1 MKMSEAAKAAK
12 RRYMQLWRDHNKD
25 RQRQY
30 QVAYWEKVA
39 KREEAQQGTNNEVE
53 GA

>member
-12 RRYMQLWRDHNKD
+12 RRYMQLWRNSNKD

-30 QVAYWEKVA
+30 QIAYWERVA
-39 KREEAQQGTNNEVE
+39 KREAQQSKE
-53 GA
+53 G